1 MTYPEPPDRLNDNRD
16 HRDDARAAGAYDDRT
31 EYHAALGGY
40 EEPPAAWEV
49 ADLEEDE
56 W

>member
-1 MTYPEPPDRLNDNRD
+1 MTARDLDRELDNAAERHDWLTGRD
-16 HRDDARAAGAYDDRT
+16 DDRT

-49 ADLEEDE
+49 ADLEEDG

>member
-1 MTYPEPPDRLNDNRD
+1 MSAYPRRPDSLNTAAD
-16 HRDDARAAGAYDDRT
+16 HRADARADDDRR

-49 ADLEEDE
+49 ADLKGDG

>member
-1 MTYPEPPDRLNDNRD
+1 MTRYPEPPDRLNDNRD
-16 HRDDARAAGAYDDRT
+16 HWHDGSPFADHA